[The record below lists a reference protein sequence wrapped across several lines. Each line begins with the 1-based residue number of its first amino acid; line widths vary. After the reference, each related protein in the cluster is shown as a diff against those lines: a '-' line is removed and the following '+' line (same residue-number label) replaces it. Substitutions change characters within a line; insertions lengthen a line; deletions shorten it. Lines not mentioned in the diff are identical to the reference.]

1 MEKSLR
7 DYQEPHFQ
15 RLLVSLSKYGA
26 ALDASDTGTGKTYVA
41 LAICKKL
48 GVIPLVIGP
57 KTARAGWEKASAL
70 LGVDLE
76 FVNYEKLKGK
86 RQKVLLHEKR
96 ARLEDGSV
104 IVFKGPFIEKLA
116 NTEWGR
122 EVKIGKGSRWV
133 WHNDY
138 GLIIFDEAHRCGG
151 ATSLNSKLMIAAKRQ
166 AEMTMALSATAAD
179 DPRQMKALG
188 YLLGLHGLSKKEPP
202 SRLNYM
208 SWLMRHG
215 CTPGTFGGFDFS
227 SNSEKQKKAF
237 ARLHNEIFPSR
248 GSRMRKAEIPGFPE
262 TIIDVK
268 LLTDET
274 GKAKKI
280 TEELHG
286 LDGEKSPDLASIIH
300 CRQQLEILKIPHFL
314 DLAEDFALT
323 SKIATFVNFTDPL
336 FQLVEALKKKF
347 GNDRV
352 GYISGTQTGKQ
363 GEAERWRYLELFQ
376 ANKLEAL
383 VCNAQAGGESANMHD
398 PTGQVERTALISPC
412 ESGRQYKQILGRVH
426 RDGGARSMQL
436 TTFFKDTYEED
447 VADRLVQKNFNLD
460 LLNDADLLI

>member
-1 MEKSLR
+1 
-7 DYQEPHFQ
+7 
-15 RLLVSLSKYGA
+15 
-26 ALDASDTGTGKTYVA
+26 
-41 LAICKKL
+41 
-48 GVIPLVIGP
+48 
-57 KTARAGWEKASAL
+57 
-70 LGVDLE
+70 
-76 FVNYEKLKGK
+76 
-86 RQKVLLHEKR
+86 
-96 ARLEDGSV
+96 
-104 IVFKGPFIEKLA
+104 
-116 NTEWGR
+116 
-122 EVKIGKGSRWV
+122 
-133 WHNDY
+133 
-138 GLIIFDEAHRCGG
+138 
-151 ATSLNSKLMIAAKRQ
+151 
-166 AEMTMALSATAAD
+166 MALSATAAD

-188 YLLGLHGLSKKEPP
+188 YLLGLHGLGKKEPP

-215 CTPGTFGGFDFS
+215 CAPGTFGGFDFS
-227 SNSEKQKKAF
+227 SDSEKQKKAF
-237 ARLHNEIFPSR
+237 ARLHHEIFPSR

-286 LDGEKSPDLASIIH
+286 WNGEKSPDLASIVH
-300 CRQQLEILKIPHFL
+300 CRQQLEILKIPHFI

-323 SKIATFVNFTDPL
+323 SKIAIFVNFTDPL

-363 GEAERWRYLELFQ
+363 GEAERWGYLELFQ

-436 TTFFKDTYEED
+436 TTFFKDTYEEG

-460 LLNDADLLI
+460 LLNDADLLV